1 MAEFSRLIITADGQA
16 LLAKIMTGSGNV
28 AFTKISSSSHGYTL
42 EELQSL
48 HELAD
53 VEQTSAVSK
62 IERTNAVAVRIETA
76 FSNKELTGGYYMRAL
91 GLYALDP
98 DAGEILYAVTAET
111 SGNCY
116 MPAYNGVTVSGAYVQ
131 LVTTVGNAENVS
143 LEVNEAGVATVRDIK
158 KLQERME
165 DLQEM
170 LETGSAS
177 VCFDDFP
184 QRENIRPQDTL
195 RVILGKIR
203 KWFADLGAAAF
214 ASIANN
220 CATTEE
226 GHVLDARQGTAL
238 QEQVDEI
245 NGNLQQFNQ
254 PLYKFISVS
263 YTYSFTPNST
273 GTFYVSLPAVE
284 GYVPAAIN
292 GYDTNDF
299 DIFFMSV
306 KLESNRIF
314 AGFRNITTSAATR
327 TAVFNILYIR
337 NS

>member
-245 NGNLQQFNQ
+245 NGNLGAKVGGVIVPVNTANTYASRNFTYPDGMDGNNSVVIPVLNGGEISFGSNATVQLHGSEVTVFGTAAQNYHIT
-254 PLYKFISVS
+254 LLFIR
-263 YTYSFTPNST
+263 
-273 GTFYVSLPAVE
+273 
-284 GYVPAAIN
+284 
-292 GYDTNDF
+292 
-299 DIFFMSV
+299 
-306 KLESNRIF
+306 K
-314 AGFRNITTSAATR
+314 NI
-327 TAVFNILYIR
+327 
-337 NS
+337 